1 MFPPLPTGVHWGL
14 ERTREALSDLD
25 NPQDRYPTIHVG
37 GTNGKG
43 SVASTI
49 HSVLDHSGGPGRLD
63 GGLYTS
69 PHLCS
74 FTERFQLGGGPVP
87 EDVLVRYADEI
98 RDVVQARELTFFEAA
113 TVLAF
118 HLFAREGAEVVV
130 VEVGLGG
137 RLDATN
143 VLKPVVAVI
152 TNVAM
157 DHAEYLGDRLDD
169 IAREK
174 AGIVKAGVP
183 VVVAEPDPGLVEVFH
198 EVAKLR
204 GAPLHRVVPD
214 DIRDVEVRRDS
225 TAFSLDT
232 ATWGRLRLRTPLVGR
247 HQATN
252 AATAVRALEALP
264 LDLRPTRDRVLKG
277 VAGVRWP
284 GRDQVEEV
292 DGTPWLLDVAHNTA
306 GVLSLVDTMD
316 RLALPEPRVALVG
329 VLGDKDWLEMLP
341 PLLERCRRA
350 VLTIP
355 PTAPEGRR
363 WDPDQVAAHLRE
375 RAAGLCHLQVER
387 DFERALAKVRMD
399 REAASVVVTGS
410 VYTVGQALRLLGRPP
425 WAGWHDS
432 HPLPGPSTG

>member
-1 MFPPLPTGVHWGL
+1 M
-14 ERTREALSDLD
+14 
-25 NPQDRYPTIHVG
+25 
-37 GTNGKG
+37 
-43 SVASTI
+43 ASTI
-49 HSVLDHSGGPGRLD
+49 HSVLDRGGGVGRFEA
-63 GGLYTS
+63 GLYTS

-74 FTERFQLGGGPVP
+74 FTERFQLAGGPVP

-118 HLFAREGAEVVV
+118 HLFAREGAEMVVA
-130 VEVGLGG
+130 EVGLGG

-152 TNVAM
+152 TNVAR
-157 DHAEYLGDRLDD
+157 DHAEYLGDRLED

-198 EVAKLR
+198 EVAKR
-204 GAPLHRVVPD
+204 RTAPLLRVLPD
-214 DIRDVEVRRDS
+214 DVRDVEVRRNY

-264 LDLRPTRDRVLKG
+264 RDLRPTRDRVVEG
-277 VAGVRWP
+277 VARVRWP

-292 DGTPWLLDVAHNTA
+292 DGVPWLLDVAHNTA
-306 GVLSLVDTMD
+306 GVLSLVDTLD
-316 RLALPEPRVALVG
+316 RLPLPEPRVALVG

-341 PLLERCRRA
+341 PLLQRCRRA

-363 WDPDQVAAHLRE
+363 WDPDDVASHLRE
-375 RAAGLCHLQVER
+375 GAAGLCDLQVER
-387 DFERALAKVRMD
+387 DFGRALETVRRD

-410 VYTVGQALRLLGRPP
+410 VYTVGQALRLLDRPP
-425 WAGWHDS
+425 WAGRPDGD
-432 HPLPGPSTG
+432 PLPGASTG